1 MRKYRDKEGLFVAE
15 GERCVMQLLERDS
28 GTGVSAGAGAGSGHL
43 RTSSASVLIEAVLL
57 RVDGGTSAGSGTSP
71 DNASTLPQG
80 NWPVYQL
87 EAADFDDLSDT
98 ESNQGILAIG
108 RQTPETP
115 AEVLVGKAGPLLA
128 LDGIQDPGNLG
139 TIVRSATWFSA
150 GGLLLGHGTVDLW
163 HPKVVR
169 STAGATGAVAWCRG
183 SLPDLL
189 PQFEKHGW
197 QVLLLNGGPDS
208 VPLHTAAMPSRCLF
222 VAGNEGNGLS
232 GELLGRGWT
241 EVRIDGDASRVE
253 SLNVA
258 AAVNI
263 ALYAYS
269 AGPGKESHQPE

>member
-1 MRKYRDKEGLFVAE
+1 MARVGVRDQV
-15 GERCVMQLLERDS
+15 RRS
-28 GTGVSAGAGAGSGHL
+28 GARSGARSDHQ
-43 RTSSASVLIEAVLL
+43 RTSSTAVHIEAVLL
-57 RVDGGTSAGSGTSP
+57 RVDEGTGAGSGTSM
-71 DNASTLPQG
+71 DNARILARGS
-80 NWPVYQL
+80 WPVYHL

-115 AEVLVGKAGPLLA
+115 AEALFETGGPILA

-189 PQFEKHGW
+189 PQFEQHGW

-232 GELLGRGWT
+232 KELLGRGWT

-269 AGPGKESHQPE
+269 AGSGKQSHQPE